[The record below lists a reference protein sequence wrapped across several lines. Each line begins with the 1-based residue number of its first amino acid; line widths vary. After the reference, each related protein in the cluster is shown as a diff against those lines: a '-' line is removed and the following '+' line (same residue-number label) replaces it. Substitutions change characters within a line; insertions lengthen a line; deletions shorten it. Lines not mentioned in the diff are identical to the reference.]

1 MAVDKMS
8 VSFDADLARGIRE
21 SAGKA
26 GMAVSTWLAEAAA
39 ERLRQEALGAAVET
53 WQSRFGSLEADELVR
68 ASSLLGP
75 QEAPVP
81 SAGAG
86 PGPSPASH
94 ASHFPE
100 TGNARED
107 R

>member
-81 SAGAG
+81 GTAPWHLPATGA
-86 PGPSPASH
+86 
-94 ASHFPE
+94 PE
-100 TGNARED
+100 TGTARED